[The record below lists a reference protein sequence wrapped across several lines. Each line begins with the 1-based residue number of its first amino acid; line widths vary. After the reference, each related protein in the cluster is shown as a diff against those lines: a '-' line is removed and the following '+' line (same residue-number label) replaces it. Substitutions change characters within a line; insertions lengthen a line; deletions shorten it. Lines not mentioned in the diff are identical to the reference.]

1 MLERVQPRADA
12 LMDIIQRVGGTES
25 LDVAKLEHLLAVK
38 ERWDAE
44 EARKEYVAAMTRF
57 RATAPALYKTDLVSH
72 RGGTYHYLNLGQVAP
87 VVAAALAHHDLSYGW
102 STDQLGD
109 GRIRV
114 TCSLTHVA
122 GHCEQVSLMAMPD
135 DTGAKNSIQQVG
147 STVTYL
153 QRYTLM
159 AITGLAA
166 QDMDTDGR
174 TEAPARATAPAGPQ
188 EPNKAQR
195 KDYGRCEWHGI
206 PFQGF
211 SKRSGAV
218 FHTMGDN
225 FCLGHVVVDAQA
237 GIVAYKDP
245 PVTAEASAP
254 LDPEPGANA
263 TSSSSEESAV
273 ESRLS
278 AIETVEAEELE
289 DPLFPMDGRCPDCAG
304 NPPWLHRDDQWR
316 TRYHWIPGG
325 EHVNQEDQAARDE
338 DLPF

>member
-12 LMDIIQRVGGTES
+12 LMDIIQKVGGTES

-57 RATAPALYKTDLVSH
+57 RATAPALYKTDLVTH

-87 VVAAALAHHDLSYGW
+87 VVAAALAQHDLSYGW
-102 STDQLGD
+102 STDQLVD

-122 GHCEQVSLMAMPD
+122 GHCEQVSLMGMPD

-153 QRYTLM
+153 ERYTLM

-174 TEAPARATAPAGPQ
+174 PQAPAQATAPAEGQ
-188 EPNKAQR
+188 EPAKAQGVA
-195 KDYGRCEWHGI
+195 KGRCEWHDT
-206 PFQGF
+206 PFTKL
-211 SKRSGAV
+211 SSRSGAV
-218 FHTMGDN
+218 FHHVGDN
-225 FCLGHVVVDAQA
+225 FCLGHVVVDQQG
-237 GIVAYKDP
+237 GIVELKDP
-245 PVTAEASAP
+245 PEGAAP
-254 LDPEPGANA
+254 LDPEPVPD
-263 TSSSSEESAV
+263 TKSSGSEESTV

-278 AIETVEAEELE
+278 AIEAGEADEMK
-289 DPLFPMDGRCPDCAG
+289 DPLVSMNGHCPDCPG
-304 NPPWLHRDDQWR
+304 NPPWLRRDDQWR